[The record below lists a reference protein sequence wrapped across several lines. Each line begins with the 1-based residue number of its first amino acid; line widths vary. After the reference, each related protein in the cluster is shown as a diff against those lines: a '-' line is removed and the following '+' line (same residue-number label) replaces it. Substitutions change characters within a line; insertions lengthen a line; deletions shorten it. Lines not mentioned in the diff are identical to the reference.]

1 MPSKNPGGRAG
12 PTGLRPRRTVLVFD
26 VFEVGSVRDVNDR
39 PPSTDEGDAPTTPP
53 PPDVLERRHSSFN
66 GPTVI
71 HEGR

>member
-1 MPSKNPGGRAG
+1 M
-12 PTGLRPRRTVLVFD
+12 FD

-39 PPSTDEGDAPTTPP
+39 PSSTDEGDAPTTPP